1 MDTKKLTTYPISE
14 RKNLVNTIRFCSKPK
29 TGISL
34 WDFYNSLPAMGASL
48 DFHHLVDA
56 TVEAHKAGLPVIV
69 MMGGHVIKCGCSP
82 AIIALMEAGVIT
94 SVAMNGAASI
104 HDFEIAMIGAT
115 SEDVG
120 TNVEDG
126 KFGMWEETGRLWNE
140 AILRDI
146 LDIRNEGIGH
156 NIGRYMTSNKERF
169 PYIDHSIIHSAY
181 WPNIPVTVH
190 VAIGTDIVHQHPDAS
205 GAYIGE
211 GTMADFHNFVDVV
224 CKLETGSVVLNF
236 GSAVIMPEVFLK
248 AVAMARNMGYKV
260 GNFIAANFDM
270 IKHYRPVENI
280 LKRANCDDGAGY
292 HIAGRHE
299 IMIPLFA
306 HCVLDRLED

>member
-14 RKNLVNTIRFCSKPK
+14 RENLVNTIQFCEKPK
-29 TGISL
+29 AGVSL
-34 WDFYNSLPAMGASL
+34 WDFYNSLPAMGMSL

-56 TVEAHKAGLPVIV
+56 AIEAHKAGKPVMV

-126 KFGMWEETGRLWNE
+126 KFGMWEETGRLMNLALVRIGDTLGMGKALGSYIGNKFFKWRQYS
-140 AILRDI
+140 IL
-146 LDIRNEGIGH
+146 LQ
-156 NIGRYMTSNKERF
+156 
-169 PYIDHSIIHSAY
+169 AY
-181 WPNIPVTVH
+181 NLEMPITVH
-190 VAIGTDIVHQHPDAS
+190 VAIGTDIIHQHPSAN
-205 GAYIGE
+205 GAAIGNNA
-211 GTMADFHNFVDVV
+211 MIDFHKFVDLV
-224 CKLETGSVVLNF
+224 CKLEKGSVILNF

-248 AVAMARNMGYKV
+248 AVAMARNMGYPV
-260 GNFIAANFDM
+260 ENFTAGNFDM
-270 IKHYRPVENI
+270 IDHYRPRENI
-280 LKRANCDDGAGY
+280 LNRANRGHEGMGY

-306 HCVLDRLED
+306 HCILDKLEN